1 MGSLG
6 PYTPSLPPVNSSVA
20 CRRAPSIDAPAPP
33 PTFPSVSDLT
43 RFALR
48 IHYDGS
54 AFHGWQLQARERTVQ
69 GEVEAVFQ
77 QITGSRRPVVASG
90 RTDRGVHA
98 HGQVASVDI
107 PTGRW
112 DSRRLRRSLN
122 ALLPREVWVERVWQ
136 VSSTFHPR
144 FDARRR
150 TYLYRLG
157 LQHAAGSP
165 FHRSWCW
172 DVSDDP
178 PDPDLLQVGANLIP
192 GDRSFR
198 RFAKAGQPERGER
211 CHVHAAGWES
221 WDGPGIQFRITA
233 DRYLHHM
240 VRYLVGTLVEVGRG
254 QRPLDELTELLEVPE
269 THLRTSPPAPPE
281 GLFLHRV
288 EYDTDLFRDAQD
300 RDPPAPDG
308 RRRETTP
315 VPVQAKGAARQSPPR
330 EPNPPENE

>member
-1 MGSLG
+1 
-6 PYTPSLPPVNSSVA
+6 
-20 CRRAPSIDAPAPP
+20 
-33 PTFPSVSDLT
+33 VSDLT

-69 GEVEAVFQ
+69 GEVEAVLQ
-77 QITGSRRPVVASG
+77 RITGARRPVVASG

-98 HGQVASVDI
+98 DGQVASVDI
-107 PTGRW
+107 PAPRW
-112 DSRRLRRSLN
+112 TAEKLRRSLN
-122 ALLPREVWVERVWQ
+122 ALLPREVWIERVWR
-136 VSSTFHPR
+136 VSRTFHPR

-157 LQHAAGSP
+157 LEHKAGSP
-165 FHRSWCW
+165 FHRAWCW
-172 DVSDDP
+172 DVSADRP
-178 PDPDLLQVGANLIP
+178 QEALLREGADAIP

-211 CHVHAAGWES
+211 CRVHAARWEE

-240 VRYLVGTLVEVGRG
+240 VRYLVGTLVEVGQER
-254 QRPLDELTELLEVPE
+254 RPLRDLVELLQNPD
-269 THLRTSPPAPPE
+269 TPLRTSPPAPPE

-288 EYDTDLFRDAQD
+288 EYEKDLFQDADD
-300 RDPPAPDG
+300 RDPPG
-308 RRRETTP
+308 P
-315 VPVQAKGAARQSPPR
+315 VSESHPGPALGPTRSC
-330 EPNPPENE
+330 EPNVPENE

>member
-1 MGSLG
+1 MSH
-6 PYTPSLPPVNSSVA
+6 
-20 CRRAPSIDAPAPP
+20 
-33 PTFPSVSDLT
+33 LT

-77 QITGSRRPVVASG
+77 KITGARRPVVASG

-98 HGQVASVDI
+98 DGQVASVDI

-112 DSRRLRRSLN
+112 DARRLRRALN
-122 ALLPREVWVERVWQ
+122 ALLPREVWIERVWR
-136 VSSTFHPR
+136 VSPRFHPR

-157 LQHAAGSP
+157 LEHLAGSP
-165 FHRSWCW
+165 FHRAWCW
-172 DVSDDP
+172 DASQEP
-178 PDPDLLQVGANLIP
+178 PALDLLRAGASLIP
-192 GDRSFR
+192 GERSFR

-211 CHVHAAGWES
+211 CHVHAAGWEA

-254 QRPLDELTELLEVPE
+254 QRPLEELEELLANPE
-269 THLRTSPPAPPE
+269 TELRTSPPAPPE

-288 EYDTDLFRDAQD
+288 EYETDCFHNARD
-300 RDPPAPDG
+300 RDPLDPESQLTPD
-308 RRRETTP
+308 RLLSD
-315 VPVQAKGAARQSPPR
+315 GAARTIQPR
-330 EPNPPENE
+330 EPNAPENE